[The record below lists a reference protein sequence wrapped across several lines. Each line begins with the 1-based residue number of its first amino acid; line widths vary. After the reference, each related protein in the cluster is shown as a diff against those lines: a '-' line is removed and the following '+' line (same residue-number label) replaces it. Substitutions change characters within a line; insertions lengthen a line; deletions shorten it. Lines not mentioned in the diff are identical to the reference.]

1 MNEPVTID
9 PEFQSLIPP
18 LSDEEFRQLEENC
31 KRDGILDSLKVW
43 HGILIDGH
51 NRYRISEKWD
61 LNYRIEEIEFRDRQ
75 AAIHWIILNQFG
87 RRNLP
92 AYERARLALRLKPII
107 AEQAKERKTLG
118 LKSDEGGRTDETLGK
133 LAGVGKD
140 TIHKVETIEAKA
152 SELLKEQVKA
162 GQKTINQ
169 AWLEIKE
176 KERKQTDIGTRARL
190 NEAEERHEEFKA
202 SKTVSMEEAMQDKK
216 DLAVIAG
223 AKAREIQNSL
233 KKILFFGAAMSGGDM
248 DFSEIKKYLSEY
260 DLKLLKSNLDNA
272 AAILSKIRG
281 CL

>member
-107 AEQAKERKTLG
+107 AEQAK
-118 LKSDEGGRTDETLGK
+118 
-133 LAGVGKD
+133 
-140 TIHKVETIEAKA
+140 
-152 SELLKEQVKA
+152 
-162 GQKTINQ
+162 
-169 AWLEIKE
+169 
-176 KERKQTDIGTRARL
+176 
-190 NEAEERHEEFKA
+190 
-202 SKTVSMEEAMQDKK
+202 
-216 DLAVIAG
+216 
-223 AKAREIQNSL
+223 
-233 KKILFFGAAMSGGDM
+233 
-248 DFSEIKKYLSEY
+248 
-260 DLKLLKSNLDNA
+260 
-272 AAILSKIRG
+272 
-281 CL
+281 